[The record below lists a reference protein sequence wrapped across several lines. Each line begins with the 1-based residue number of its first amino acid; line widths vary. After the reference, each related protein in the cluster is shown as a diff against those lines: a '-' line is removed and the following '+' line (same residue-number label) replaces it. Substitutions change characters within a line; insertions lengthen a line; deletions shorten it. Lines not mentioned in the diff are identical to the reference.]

1 MSSSQHSTDVL
12 GVTIR
17 PTDRVTVT
25 SYGSGARLVDCGTQS
40 IIRKFGRVR
49 LVINDCD
56 GNARAVHPKSLAVLR
71 RDGASGLEGNRNR

>member
-12 GVTIR
+12 GVTIE

-25 SYGSGARLVDCGTQS
+25 SYGSGARLVDCGTRS
-40 IIRKFGRVR
+40 IILKFGRVR

-56 GNARAVHPKSLAVLR
+56 GNARAVHPRSLAVLR
-71 RDGASGLEGNRNR
+71 RDGESGLEGNLGR

>member
-17 PTDRVTVT
+17 ATDRVTVT

-40 IIRKFGRVR
+40 IIHKFGRVR

-56 GNARAVHPKSLAVLR
+56 GNARAVHPRSLAVLR
-71 RDGASGLEGNRNR
+71 RDGASGLEGNRGR

>member
-12 GVTIR
+12 GVTIE

-56 GNARAVHPKSLAVLR
+56 GNARAVHPRSLAVLR
-71 RDGASGLEGNRNR
+71 RDGESGLEGNLGR